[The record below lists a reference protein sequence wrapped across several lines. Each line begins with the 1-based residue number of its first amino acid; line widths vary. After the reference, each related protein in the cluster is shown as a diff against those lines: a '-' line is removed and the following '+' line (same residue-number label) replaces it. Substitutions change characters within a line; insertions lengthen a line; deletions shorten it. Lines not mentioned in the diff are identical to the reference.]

1 MVELV
6 HRMQLHDRVLVGS
19 FTERVLRRFRA
30 RLAARSPADAGRL
43 PTSCGVA
50 TTTVARFAPGGHR
63 LQRLLRDAGA
73 VYQVPHHHRGL
84 LVVDEGFVRRAHAGG
99 RHVHVWTV
107 DDRAEMEHLLDLG
120 VDGLITDRPDV
131 LREVLL
137 ARGLWEGTT

>member
-1 MVELV
+1 MRV
-6 HRMQLHDRVLVGS
+6 HDRVLVGS

-30 RLAARSPADAGRL
+30 RMAARGPARV

-50 TTTVARFAPGGHR
+50 TVAVAKALPVGSGLRRLTT
-63 LQRLLRDAGA
+63 LLRDTGA
-73 VYQVPHHHRGL
+73 AFQVPHHHRGL
-84 LVVDEGFVRRAHAGG
+84 RVVDRRFVAWAHAAG

-107 DDRAEMEHLLDLG
+107 DDRAEMEHLLELG

-131 LREVLL
+131 LRDVLS